1 MLDRKRY
8 YGTPICAPL
17 KIDPLATMS
26 FSTQRSDS
34 NDEGLGYTVKNEVM
48 GR

>member
-1 MLDRKRY
+1 MLDRKSY

-17 KIDPLATMS
+17 KIDPLETM
-26 FSTQRSDS
+26 FFATQRSDFY
-34 NDEGLGYTVKNEVM
+34 DEGLGHTVKNEVM